1 MKTHTLLC
9 LAVLVGFLCASY
21 CSAWERGRSADTEQ
35 IIVDGTV
42 RTFVLH
48 LPKDQKAGDK
58 QALVIALHGG
68 GSNGKSMAR
77 FSGLGETA
85 DRYGFVVAYPD
96 GSGRTD
102 LIRTWNSGACEGY
115 AKSKQVDDV
124 AFIKALII
132 HLVDKYNVAPG
143 RVYVTGM
150 SNGAMMAY
158 RLAAEIPDRLAAVAA
173 VSGTLDID
181 AAKVTTPL
189 PILHFHGT
197 ADQHVPFDGGHGE
210 KSYAQ
215 NVHTSVKA
223 TLDAW
228 IRVNGANTTPKEEQ
242 LPDNKDDGTTVIK
255 STYSSPSERDS
266 VVLYKIVGGGHTW
279 PGRPRLEKM
288 LGPATEDISANEV
301 MWKFFA
307 DHPRNQTKKASSN
320 KPSEATR

>member
-1 MKTHTLLC
+1 MRRNTFLC
-9 LAVLVGFLCASY
+9 LAVFIALLSGSY
-21 CSAWERGRSADTEQ
+21 SGAWERGRGADTEQ
-35 IIVDGTV
+35 IMVNGTS

-48 LPKDQKAGDK
+48 LPKDQKTDNK
-58 QALVIALHGG
+58 KALVIALHGG
-68 GSNGKSMAR
+68 GSNGKSMSR
-77 FSGLGETA
+77 FSGLDETA
-85 DRYGFVVAYPD
+85 DKHGFVVVYPD

-115 AKSKQVDDV
+115 AKSKQIDDV
-124 AFIKALII
+124 AFIKALIS
-132 HLVDKYNVAPG
+132 HMVNKYNVDPD

-158 RLAAEIPDRLAAVAA
+158 RLAAEIPEQIAAVAA
-173 VSGTLDID
+173 ISGTLDID
-181 AAKVTTPL
+181 AAKITRPL
-189 PILHFHGT
+189 PVLHFHGT

-242 LPDNKDDGTTVIK
+242 LPDKKDDGTTVVRF
-255 STYSSPSERDS
+255 TYGSASDYES
-266 VVLYKIVGGGHTW
+266 VVLCKIIGGGHTW
-279 PGRPRLEKM
+279 PGRSRLEKM
-288 LGPATEDISANEV
+288 LGPATEDISANEI

-320 KPSEATR
+320 KPSETTR